1 MDEIKLTEKQ
11 KLFCLE
17 YIVDLNATQ
26 AAIRAGYSEKTASV
40 IANETLRKPYIQEHI
55 AKLVKNKRKSTIA
68 SADEVL
74 EYLTRVVR
82 NEETEEIR
90 AKDGDELIDCKTAKL
105 SDRTK
110 AAELLAK
117 RYALLTEKID
127 SKVDGEF
134 KISVEYVENE

>member
-11 KLFCLE
+11 KQFCLE

-26 AAIRAGYSEKTASV
+26 AAIRAGYSEDTAKV
-40 IANETLRKPYIQEHI
+40 QGCRLLTNANVQDYLAELMQ
-55 AKLVKNKRKSTIA
+55 NKQKSTIA
-68 SADEVL
+68 TADEVL

-82 NEETEEIR
+82 NEEVEEIT
-90 AKDGDELIDCKTAKL
+90 AKASGMLIDCNTAKL
-105 SDRTK
+105 SDRTR

-117 RYALLTEKID
+117 RYALLTDKVD